1 MHRRRVFSYYIADHA
16 PSKVFPTFLPIMHL
30 IEADNLRA
38 IAIKTGFC
46 HIVVSY
52 IIFSGRLDAASAGVS
67 ALNGSEIGQAT
78 QY

>member
-1 MHRRRVFSYYIADHA
+1 
-16 PSKVFPTFLPIMHL
+16 MHL

-78 QY
+78 QYWPFSALILLEVPDL